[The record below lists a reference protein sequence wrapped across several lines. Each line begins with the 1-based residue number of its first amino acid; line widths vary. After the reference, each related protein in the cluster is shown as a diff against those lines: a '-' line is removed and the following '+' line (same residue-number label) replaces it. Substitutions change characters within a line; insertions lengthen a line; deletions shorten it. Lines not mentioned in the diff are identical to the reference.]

1 LSSGDIRTFSSDVRL
16 RPVDMATGL
25 YIIMEIILL
34 LIFMIGRPGW
44 QYLLFFYMAALG
56 VVALMVLLNFEEAA
70 PFWRIIRIIYPLFL
84 FTLFYEAVGPQI
96 FMIFD
101 NPFDSHV
108 VGLEKMI
115 FGVDPAF
122 AIQPHIEVWLNE
134 LMSFAYFSY
143 YLMLPGVAIIL
154 LVKRRFGSLERMVLA
169 AAVTFYVCYLI
180 FIFYPV
186 VGPRFHLADYYYL
199 PLIGPFFTPLMQR
212 ILAAGGLFG
221 GAMPSSHCAVALVAL
236 WTLAREVR
244 KAAVPAM
251 LLLALLCVGTI
262 YGRCHYVSDV
272 VAGLLLGTA
281 VLWITKFWQGRFFAV
296 QRESNGDFLVGASV
310 SGQEQP
316 ATINTRKDSF

>member
-1 LSSGDIRTFSSDVRL
+1 MSSGDIKTFKAAVRL
-16 RPVDMATGL
+16 RPIDIATGL
-25 YIIMEIILL
+25 YVLLEIILL
-34 LIFMIGRPGW
+34 LVFMTGKPDW
-44 QYLLFFYMAALG
+44 QFLLFFYLAALG

-101 NPFDSHV
+101 TPFDSQV

-115 FGVDPAF
+115 FGADPAF
-122 AIQPHIEVWLNE
+122 TIQLHIEIWLNE
-134 LMSFAYFSY
+134 LMSFGYFSY

-154 LVKRRFGSLERMVLA
+154 LIKRRFRSLERMVLA
-169 AAVTFYVCYLI
+169 AAVAFYVCYLI

-186 VGPRFHLADYYYL
+186 VGPRFYLADYYYL
-199 PLIGPFFTPLMQR
+199 PLIGPFFTPLTQR
-212 ILAAGGLFG
+212 ILAAGGLLG

-236 WTLAREVR
+236 WTLAGEVR

-272 VAGLLLGTA
+272 AAGLLMGTI
-281 VLWITKFWQGRFFAV
+281 VLWITGSWQHRFFSGR
-296 QRESNGDFLVGASV
+296 REFDKDVLVGTSV
-310 SGQEQP
+310 SGQEQLAP
-316 ATINTRKDSF
+316 INTRKSSF